1 MKGMSI
7 KNSATTKVLEQS
19 SIKKFITRSP
29 LSEIQER
36 AKQREII
43 QKHQERVK
51 QTTPLGSTTKPK
63 RKTPPSI
70 EEDPSKRLHF
80 EDTSSPVEP
89 VQDSIIA
96 EPTKMTDIK
105 EQCTNSK
112 QNNQHRS
119 ELEEHEERMLIKI
132 KEMITPIELGMKSLH
147 AEWNDHK
154 EEIRRLQ
161 VDNQR
166 LNQRLLHVENSNR
179 DLLNRIQ
186 QLEDQQVENNIVF
199 SGVQESAW
207 ESSVVCREKIVMI
220 LARLV
225 KRERWEDQL
234 KIAKNIP
241 ILEVKRI
248 GRYSPLR
255 TRPVSVK
262 FSCRGDIDYILEN
275 RRSLGKGIFAEQEY
289 GLETT
294 KNRRLLR
301 PILNAARRQEEYKG
315 KCRME
320 GDSLIIHGK
329 KYTKNNLKT
338 LPDNISGFS
347 VTSRCDGNILAFFG
361 ELNPFSNF
369 HPSPFTYDG
378 VQYHSAEQMIQYMKA
393 CFFEDEATAQHI
405 LQCDNALECKQIARN
420 ISGYKREEWM
430 KAAKVMCENGIFKK
444 FQQNEPLANLLMST
458 ESQLLAEASKDTDW
472 GIGMSL
478 HDERCLIRSTWYSQ
492 GLLGSILEEVRSK
505 LLNIT
510 GGNKSSQEEKM
521 DETTSRDERMLT
533 NTDSIT

>member
-1 MKGMSI
+1 MSV
-7 KNSATTKVLEQS
+7 KNSTVTKVLEQS

-36 AKQREII
+36 AKQRELS
-43 QKHQERVK
+43 QKQQERVK
-51 QTTPLGSTTKPK
+51 QTTPLGSASKPK

-80 EDTSSPVEP
+80 EDISPPSGLITVE
-89 VQDSIIA
+89 S
-96 EPTKMTDIK
+96 TKMTDTS

-112 QNNQHRS
+112 QNSQQRS
-119 ELEEHEERMLIKI
+119 ELEEHEERMLMKI
-132 KEMITPIELGMKSLH
+132 KEMITPIELGMKSLY

-154 EEIRRLQ
+154 EEIKRLQ
-161 VDNQR
+161 DDNQR
-166 LNQRLLHVENSNR
+166 LNQRLLHVEKSNR
-179 DLLNRIQ
+179 DLLGRIQ
-186 QLEDQQVENNIVF
+186 QLEDQQVENNIMF

-207 ESSVVCREKIVMI
+207 ESNEVCKEKVVMI

-262 FSCRGDIDYILEN
+262 FSYRGDVDYILEN
-275 RRSLGKGIFAEQEY
+275 KRNLGKGIFAEQEY
-289 GLETT
+289 GLETS

-301 PILNAARRQEEYKG
+301 PVLNAARRQEEYRG

-329 KYTKNNLKT
+329 RYTKNNLKT

-369 HPSPFTYDG
+369 HPSPFVYDG
-378 VQYHSAEQMIQYMKA
+378 VQYHSAEQMIQYVKA
-393 CFFEDEATAQHI
+393 CFFEDEVIAQHI

-420 ISGYKREEWM
+420 ISGYKRDEWM
-430 KAAKVMCENGIFKK
+430 KAAKVMCENGIYEKFK
-444 FQQNEPLANLLMST
+444 QNEPLANLLMST
-458 ESQLLAEASKDTDW
+458 ENQLLAEASKDTDW

-478 HDERCLIRSTWYSQ
+478 HDERCLIKSTWYSQ
-492 GLLGSILEEVRSK
+492 GLLGSILEDVRRR

-510 GGNKSSQEEKM
+510 GGNKSTQEEEM
-521 DETTSRDERMLT
+521 VETSVRDECMPT
-533 NTDSIT
+533 NTNSIT